1 MYTNQIQL
9 RHLFDIF
16 SGSTPE
22 TGKGFYWDGDIAWIT
37 PEDIS
42 VLKEKNL
49 LSYTKRKIT
58 DEGFS
63 NTGLKL
69 APEDAIVFTKRA
81 PIGNLAILNIKACC
95 NQGCFLLVPKI
106 KANSLFFYYY
116 LLSQKKYLQI
126 LGRGSTFMELSLDEI
141 KSLKVPYLSIHQ
153 QLKIANYLNS
163 KAKKIDEQI
172 ELKEKQVT
180 LLNEKRQALII
191 QAVTRGLD
199 PNVKLK
205 DSGVE
210 WLGDIPRHWTKLA
223 LKYVCKNIQT
233 GGTPSP
239 DWINYKSDKMID
251 WFTPGDFNNNDFT
264 VQNSNRKLSIEA
276 IENEGYTLY
285 PKGSI
290 LIIGIGATL
299 GKVGYILNDAYC
311 NQQINILTLTNSSN
325 YEYMTYLISTLESVL
340 KINANS
346 ATLPILNQQKLGE
359 ITIVQ
364 PPLEEQVAIASFIK
378 GKLKQ
383 LNEIVEMTQKSII
396 LLKERRMVL
405 ISAAVTGQI
414 EI

>member
-1 MYTNQIQL
+1 M
-9 RHLFDIF
+9 
-16 SGSTPE
+16 
-22 TGKGFYWDGDIAWIT
+22 
-37 PEDIS
+37 
-42 VLKEKNL
+42 
-49 LSYTKRKIT
+49 
-58 DEGFS
+58 
-63 NTGLKL
+63 
-69 APEDAIVFTKRA
+69 
-81 PIGNLAILNIKACC
+81 
-95 NQGCFLLVPKI
+95 
-106 KANSLFFYYY
+106 
-116 LLSQKKYLQI
+116 
-126 LGRGSTFMELSLDEI
+126 
-141 KSLKVPYLSIHQ
+141 
-153 QLKIANYLNS
+153 
-163 KAKKIDEQI
+163 
-172 ELKEKQVT
+172 KEKQVT